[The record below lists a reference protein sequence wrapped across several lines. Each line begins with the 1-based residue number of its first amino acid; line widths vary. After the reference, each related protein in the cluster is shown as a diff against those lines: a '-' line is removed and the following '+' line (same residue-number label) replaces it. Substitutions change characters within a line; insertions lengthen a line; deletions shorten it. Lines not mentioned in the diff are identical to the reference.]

1 MILTGSYTQFMPSL
15 EENLDIF
22 ATHERSIL
30 TVSQFTGNVRQL
42 LEEEFSGLWVSGEIS
57 NLAKPSSGHLYW
69 TLKDDRAQ
77 VRCAMFRQNNR
88 RLDFA
93 PENGTQVVLRGR
105 VSLYEARGDF
115 QIIVEHMEEAGEG
128 ILKRQ
133 FEALKRKLNEE
144 GLFDAQIKQP
154 LPRLPQRIGVISSPT
169 GAALRDILSVLKRR
183 FPAIPVLIYPTKVQG
198 ETAAK
203 EIAATVNLANQRQDC
218 DVLIL
223 ARGGGSL
230 EDLWAFNE
238 EVLARA
244 IHGGSIPLIAGVG
257 HEVDVTIADFVA
269 DVRAPTP
276 TAAAELVVPD
286 QQEWLSRIQE
296 LRRRLDR
303 AAGQNLDQLGQ
314 RVGQLKHRLERCHPG
329 RRLSE
334 LAQRLD
340 QAELSLTRSLSHVLT
355 RAQERLRLLQRA
367 LAGQHPGQRLQT
379 MGLRIA
385 ELERRLGRAMATHLE
400 KYQQRLGLAVRGLN
414 TVSPLATLER
424 GYAIVTDGDNLIQ
437 TTDQLEV
444 NQAVEVRLT
453 QGSFE
458 ADVKR
463 LKRPD

>member
-1 MILTGSYTQFMPSL
+1 
-15 EENLDIF
+15 
-22 ATHERSIL
+22 
-30 TVSQFTGNVRQL
+30 
-42 LEEEFSGLWVSGEIS
+42 
-57 NLAKPSSGHLYW
+57 
-69 TLKDDRAQ
+69 
-77 VRCAMFRQNNR
+77 
-88 RLDFA
+88 
-93 PENGTQVVLRGR
+93 VLRGR

-133 FEALKRKLNEE
+133 FEALKRKLNAE

-154 LPRLPQRIGVISSPT
+154 LPRLPTRIGVISSPT

-183 FPAIPVLIYPTKVQG
+183 FPTIPVLIYPTKVQG
-198 ETAAK
+198 DTAAQ
-203 EIAATVNLANQRQDC
+203 EIAATIALANQRQDC

-244 IHGGSIPLIAGVG
+244 IYAGTIPLIAGVG

-286 QQEWLSRIQE
+286 QQEWLARINE
-296 LRRRLDR
+296 LGRRLDR
-303 AAGQNLDQLGQ
+303 VAGQNLDQIGQHLGQ
-314 RVGQLKHRLERCHPG
+314 LQHRLARCHPG

-334 LAQRLD
+334 LTQRLD
-340 QAELSLTRSLSHVLT
+340 QAELSLGRSLSHVLS

-367 LAGQHPGQRLQT
+367 LAGQHPGQRLAA
-379 MGLRIA
+379 MGLRIT
-385 ELERRLGRAMATHLE
+385 ELERRLGRGVATHLE
-400 KYQQRLGLAVRGLN
+400 KYQQRLGLVVRGLSA
-414 TVSPLATLER
+414 VSPLATLER
-424 GYAIVTDGDNLIQ
+424 GYAIVTDGDSLIQ
-437 TTDQLEV
+437 TTDQLKV
-444 NQAVEVRLT
+444 NQNVEVRLT

-458 ADVKR
+458 AEVKR